1 MNRTRDHW
9 KVKYLEKSVLE
20 FVDIGQHGKTD
31 DHYFEGDNLDILLGH
46 PPVCSLCCSSVP
58 FVL

>member
-31 DHYFEGDNLDILLGH
+31 HHIEGDNLDILLGNH
-46 PPVCSLCCSSVP
+46 VCSLCCSSVP